1 MNFLASTLAYSFRYA
16 TVSIFLE
23 DFINNNRRKDLA
35 WRTNYKEF
43 GFWVV
48 MLVYLDTIFTKS

>member
-16 TVSIFLE
+16 TIPIFLE

-35 WRTNYKEF
+35 WIANYKEF

-48 MLVYLDTIFTKS
+48 MLV